1 MVPEDTTL
9 FEEHRV
15 MKRSLFLIAAFG
27 LLAIAAFQTPAMAGP
42 TYVITVSESINISEN
57 DGYQNITGVLLSY
70 SGTNGTY
77 GGTTVGPIYDATSNA
92 DGTYFTFPPLQ
103 GHSEAPVVTSTVSP
117 AAINLAYA
125 TSVYS
130 LGGTVSFKVLSSTD
144 SVSTL
149 QSIIKEAGIT
159 ITPPPNSSYT
169 ITTTAL
175 SFSVAA
181 VPEPSSMSL
190 LGIGVVGF
198 FTFCRLR
205 KRRAAAV

>member
-9 FEEHRV
+9 FEEQRV

-42 TYVITVSESINISEN
+42 TYVITVTESINVSEN
-57 DGYQNITGVLLSY
+57 DGFQNISGVLLSF
-70 SGTNGTY
+70 SGTDGTY
-77 GGTTVGPIYDATSNA
+77 GGTTIGPLYDATSTAN
-92 DGTYFTFPPLQ
+92 GTYATYPPIQ
-103 GHSEAPVVTSTVSP
+103 IHSEMPVVTSTVSP
-117 AAINLAYA
+117 ATINLAYA

-149 QSIIKEAGIT
+149 QTIIKEAGLVL
-159 ITPPPNSSYT
+159 TPPPNSSYT
-169 ITTTAL
+169 IDTTAL

-181 VPEPSSMSL
+181 VPEPSSMAL
-190 LGIGVVGF
+190 LGIGMAGF
-198 FTFCRLR
+198 FTYRRLF
-205 KRRAAAV
+205 KRRPAAV